1 MKIPLAGVANGMM
14 ITLRHLIDTY
24 TVDFSERLKGRA
36 LFKGVDWE
44 ITKQQQTVKE
54 KGLFTVQYPDEKLP
68 PPENFRFIPFL
79 IYEPKLDAAG
89 NPIIDAETG
98 QEEIGEERCTACGIC
113 AKVCPPQCIWI
124 VRAVGD
130 DGKPK
135 PKAAEFYIDI
145 DVCMNCGLCAEF
157 CPFDAIKMDNDYE
170 LAGYERHVNHIF
182 DINALLKSTTYYSK
196 IKPTD
201 YEREEAVRKA
211 KEEAK
216 SKRPAAAASQT
227 QAAASKV
234 RSSAPPLQQPARP
247 PTPMDGEKKD

>member
-1 MKIPLAGVANGMM
+1 MKIFPTGTFKGMM
-14 ITLRHLIDTY
+14 VIMGRFLRSYPNDIA
-24 TVDFSERLKGRA
+24 ERRKAGA
-36 LFKGVDWE
+36 LFKTTPDAAVAAE
-44 ITKQQQTVKE
+44 RASVQQQGLITVE
-54 KGLFTVQYPDEKLP
+54 YPEVKLK
-68 PPENFRFIPFL
+68 PPENFRFVPFL
-79 IYEPKLDAAG
+79 VYEPVLDAAG
-89 NPIIDAETG
+89 KPIVNAATG
-98 QEEIGEERCTACGIC
+98 REEIGYERCTACGIC

-170 LAGYERHVNHIF
+170 LAGYERHVNHVY
-182 DINALLKSTTYYSK
+182 DLDTLLKSTTYYES

-201 YEREEAVRKA
+201 YAAEEAARLA

-216 SKRPAAAASQT
+216 AKKPAAAAKSAT
-227 QAAASKV
+227 AAASAAKL
-234 RSSAPPLQQPARP
+234 AT
-247 PTPMDGEKKD
+247 PTMKTNAEVDEG

>member
-1 MKIPLAGVANGMM
+1 MKIPGSGVANGMLT
-14 ITLRHLIDTY
+14 TLRHLRDTY
-24 TVDFSERLKGRA
+24 TVDVSSRMKARRPFGRS
-36 LFKGVDWE
+36 DWE
-44 ITKQQQTVKE
+44 SVKEQQTIKE
-54 KGLFTVQYPDEKLP
+54 KGLFTVEYPEVKLP

-89 NPIIDAETG
+89 KPIVIAETG
-98 QEEIGEERCTACGIC
+98 KEEIGEERCTACGIC

-135 PKAAEFYIDI
+135 PKAAEFFIDI

-170 LAGYERHVNHIF
+170 LAGYERHVNHIY
-182 DINALLKSTTYYSK
+182 DINALLKSTTYYGK

-201 YEREEAVRKA
+201 YEHEEEVRQA

-216 SKRPAAAASQT
+216 TKKPSVAAAQTTAAAAK
-227 QAAASKV
+227 AKAGN
-234 RSSAPPLQQPARP
+234 PPVQERTD
-247 PTPMDGEKKD
+247 PTEVKGSDS

>member
-1 MKIPLAGVANGMM
+1 MKIFPTG
-14 ITLRHLIDTY
+14 TLRGMWLVMKRWLRSYPNDIQENMQAGSLFRAPSAR
-24 TVDFSERLKGRA
+24 VASERA
-36 LFKGVDWE
+36 SVN
-44 ITKQQQTVKE
+44 Q
-54 KGLFTVQYPDEKLP
+54 KGLITVEYPDVKLK

-79 IYEPKLDAAG
+79 IYEPVTDAAG
-89 NPIIDAETG
+89 TPIVDAETG
-98 QEEIGEERCTACGIC
+98 KEEIGVERCTACGIC

-145 DVCMNCGLCAEF
+145 DVCMNCGYCVEF

-170 LAGYERHVNHIF
+170 LAGYERHVNHIY
-182 DINALLKSTTYYSK
+182 DLKTLLKSTTYYES

-201 YEREEAVRKA
+201 YTAEEAARRA

-216 SKRPAAAASQT
+216 SKRPAAAEKAAT
-227 QAAASKV
+227 AAA
-234 RSSAPPLQQPARP
+234 AAARKA
-247 PTPMDGEKKD
+247 TPNLKTNVQADKK

>member
-1 MKIPLAGVANGMM
+1 MKIPLGGVANGMR
-14 ITLRHLIDTY
+14 ITFTHLLDTY
-24 TVDFSERLKGRA
+24 VVDVRERFKTGT
-36 LFKGVDWE
+36 LFKYLSPEV
-44 ITKQQQTVKE
+44 TKRQQTVGE
-54 KGLFTVQYPDEKLP
+54 KGLFTVQYPNEKLP

-79 IYEPKLDAAG
+79 VYEPQLDAAG
-89 NPIIDAETG
+89 SPIVNAATG
-98 QEEIGEERCTACGIC
+98 QEEIGVERCTACGIC

-124 VRAVGD
+124 VRAVGE

-135 PKAAEFYIDI
+135 PKAAEFFIDI

-170 LAGYERHVNHIF
+170 LAGYERHVNHIY

-201 YEREEAVRKA
+201 YAREEEVRRA

-216 SKRPAAAASQT
+216 SKKPAAAAAQS
-227 QAAASKV
+227 QAAAAKV
-234 RSSAPPLQQPARP
+234 RSSAPPLQQPRKPAE
-247 PTPMDGEKKD
+247 PMDGQ